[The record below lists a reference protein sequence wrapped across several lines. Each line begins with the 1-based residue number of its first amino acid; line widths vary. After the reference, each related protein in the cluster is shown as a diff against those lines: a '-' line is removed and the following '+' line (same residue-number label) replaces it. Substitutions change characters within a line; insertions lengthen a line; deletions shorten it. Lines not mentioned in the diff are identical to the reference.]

1 MFKTMKARARG
12 SRILRGTLAV
22 ALVAGAPLMLTASPA
37 NAAASCTATKQVKHQ
52 TGLDYYRA
60 AVRCTSIG
68 SSTNVRATLDRS
80 GAVDRH
86 SAWFT
91 TTNKTYYT
99 AYASC
104 YAGCSARTETAA
116 R

>member
-1 MFKTMKARARG
+1 M
-12 SRILRGTLAV
+12 
-22 ALVAGAPLMLTASPA
+22 
-37 NAAASCTATKQVKHQ
+37 KHQ

-68 SSTNVRATLDRS
+68 SSSKVRATLDRS

-99 AYASC
+99 NYASC
-104 YAGCSARTETAA
+104 YAGCSARADTAA